1 MSSSFYNTHTHTW
14 HYLHRPVRVKAEC
27 ELVAK
32 GEIEGTPR
40 IYAIPVTYESLHVSA
55 RHPSIGCQST
65 LFFVNRMVIVRP
77 FCVTALVLRSALL
90 LFLSTF
96 CVRFYIVFY
105 GLCVCG
111 CVCWYWCL
119 RLFAICH
126 GYPRRRT
133 AGIQSC
139 IGVQRSVGSI
149 LLTRSHNL
157 FQPLAFLC
165 LLHFAFSFVSLFCFS
180 PNDFFQFLYFYICS
194 GNCQL
199 EISLAECTNPH

>member
-96 CVRFYIVFY
+96 CVRFYIVFSVC
-105 GLCVCG
+105 LCVLIL
-111 CVCWYWCL
+111 VL
-119 RLFAICH
+119 APLCH
-126 GYPRRRT
+126 LPRISTTSNGWHSKLHRCAAERRKYSSNT
-133 AGIQSC
+133 E
-139 IGVQRSVGSI
+139 
-149 LLTRSHNL
+149 
-157 FQPLAFLC
+157 P
-165 LLHFAFSFVSLFCFS
+165 
-180 PNDFFQFLYFYICS
+180 
-194 GNCQL
+194 
-199 EISLAECTNPH
+199 